1 MAEQPADRDE
11 LDALAEDFLARQRR
25 GESPSVEQY
34 ASGHPE
40 LAEEIREL
48 FPAMEAME
56 RLKARGERTSGG
68 QASLGPVKLDRLGD
82 FRIIREIGRGGMGI
96 VFEAEQESLSRRVAL
111 KVLPRQ
117 ALLERRHL
125 ARFKREARLASRL
138 HHTNIVQVYGVGE
151 QDGFHYYVMQYVR
164 GVGLDKLVERLG
176 RGLGQN
182 GDGQVHET
190 PAAETM
196 GPIGRIGPMTGQ
208 VHETPGAKAGAA
220 AGDSLLEQVWS
231 SLTGQAGG
239 DAGHSPLGDAQYY
252 RRVAGVGVQAA
263 EALAYAHEQGTLHRD
278 VKPANVLVDDRG
290 VVWVTDFGLAR
301 AANGPDVTQPGDLTG
316 TLRYLPPERLRGQVD
331 ARGDVYGLGL
341 TLYELITGRA
351 GHDESDRSALIRA
364 ISETSPPAPRRINP
378 AVPRDLE
385 TIVLKAV
392 AREPDGRYASAGA
405 LADDLRRFIEDRP
418 IFARRV
424 GPAER
429 LWRWCRRNRAVAALS
444 AATMML
450 VVAVALVASVGYVR
464 TRAALM
470 GESEQRRRAEAVAD
484 LAREAIDRVFE
495 RLGSL
500 RPDGSASLS
509 LGDANG
515 TSVEIPRPAV
525 ASKESAALMEEM
537 LPFYDRLARQTGD
550 GDEALRSRAAD
561 AKRRIGD
568 IRQRLG
574 QYDQASAAYASAIE
588 MYRQQAA
595 SGGTGAQRLLL
606 AAAGTYNELGRTCR
620 LQRKLDEAEQAH
632 RQVLGLLGEG
642 GGSASPAG
650 RFEQAKAYYYLG
662 SRVVADPGTNPPV
675 PGGPGGR
682 GALGERGGPGPREA
696 LGGAGGPGPRGGL
709 GGPRSN
715 PPDGPAGQPGR
726 LEPGTPGP
734 AQPDGPGDGKAR
746 PPRRGKGPGR
756 LGPLTNGGPDGDL
769 PGDRPAWRRQ
779 GPQGDG
785 PAGRAA
791 TADDDPGRQQR
802 RENLAKAAAI
812 LDRLVSEAP
821 ANCEYRHLLA
831 LCYREGRRGRGPDAA
846 SQPVG
851 PESPGETGVDRA
863 IEILES
869 LVKQHPE
876 VPQYRFDLSET
887 YAMIE
892 GLGPAGRAVGP
903 PAVEQR
909 LRKAMELSRRLT
921 SEHPGVP
928 EYRLAQ
934 AHINHKLAQVLRM
947 TRRLDQAEQADRQAV
962 EAQAALAGE
971 FPEVAT
977 YRVWLA
983 AFRNALADTLLLRP
997 AGKQSADEAKALAE
1011 SNIADM
1017 KRLLAEQPG
1026 MWYLHTLLAD
1036 ANLALASALRR
1047 TGQDALADQAE
1058 QEAQKHRRQLR
1069 PPGPRQAQ

>member
-1 MAEQPADRDE
+1 MAEMPADHDP

-34 ASGHPE
+34 AAEHPE

-48 FPAMEAME
+48 FPAMAAME

-68 QASLGPVKLDRLGD
+68 LASLGPVKLDRLGD
-82 FRIIREIGRGGMGI
+82 FKIIREIGRGGMGI
-96 VFEAEQESLSRRVAL
+96 VFEAEQESLNRRVAL

-164 GVGLDKLVERLG
+164 GVGLDKLVARLG
-176 RGLGQN
+176 RPASRGAANGQ
-182 GDGQVHET
+182 GHAT
-190 PAAETM
+190 AAAET
-196 GPIGRIGPMTGQ
+196 
-208 VHETPGAKAGAA
+208 GAA
-220 AGDSLLEQVWS
+220 TAQELLDQVWAC
-231 SLTGQAGG
+231 LTGQAGK
-239 DAGHSPLGDAQYY
+239 DAGHSPLADAQYY
-252 RRVAGVGVQAA
+252 RRVAGIGVQAA

-278 VKPANVLVDDRG
+278 VKPANVLVDDHG
-290 VVWVTDFGLAR
+290 VAWVTDFGLAK
-301 AANGPDVTQPGDLTG
+301 ADNGPEVTQPGDLTG
-316 TLRYLPPERLRGQVD
+316 TLRYLPPERLAGRVD
-331 ARGDVYGLGL
+331 ARGDVYGIGL

-351 GHDESDRSALIRA
+351 GYDENDRSALIRK
-364 ISETSPPAPRRINP
+364 ISQTSPPAPRRINP

-392 AREPDGRYASAGA
+392 AREPEGRYASAAA
-405 LADDLRRFIEDRP
+405 LADDLRQFIEDRP
-418 IFARRV
+418 ILARPV

-444 AATMML
+444 AATMLL
-450 VVAVALVASVGYVR
+450 VVAVALVASVSYVR
-464 TRAALM
+464 TRAALT
-470 GESEQRRRAEAVAD
+470 GESQQRRRAEAVAD

-495 RLGSL
+495 RLGAF
-500 RPDGSASLS
+500 RPDGSVSLS

-525 ASKESAALMEEM
+525 ASKETAALMEEM

-550 GDEALRSRAAD
+550 GDEALGSRAAE

-574 QYDQASAAYASAIE
+574 QYDQAAAAYLSAIE

-595 SGGTGAQRLLL
+595 AGGANAARMLL

-620 LQRKLDEAEQAH
+620 LERKLDEAEQAH
-632 RQVLGLLGEG
+632 RQVLSLLGE

-650 RFEQAKAYYYLG
+650 RFELAKAYYYLG
-662 SRVVADPGTNPPV
+662 SHVVSDPGMNPPAPV
-675 PGGPGGR
+675 GPGGR
-682 GALGERGGPGPREA
+682 GALGERGGPAMRD
-696 LGGAGGPGPRGGL
+696 GPGGSGQRDGP
-709 GGPRSN
+709 GGPRSSRLKGR
-715 PPDGPAGQPGR
+715 PGEPGLGQPGEPDR
-726 LEPGTPGP
+726 LQPGDPGLAEPGE
-734 AQPDGPGDGKAR
+734 PGDGKAR
-746 PPRRGKGPGR
+746 PQPRPPGPGR
-756 LGPLTNGGPDGDL
+756 PGPLLKGGLDGDL
-769 PGDRPAWRRQ
+769 PADRPAWRR
-779 GPQGDG
+779 PG
-785 PAGRAA
+785 PAGAGPLGGAA
-791 TADDDPGRQQR
+791 TADDEPARQQR
-802 RENLAKAAAI
+802 RENLAKAVAI
-812 LDRLVSEAP
+812 LDQLVSEEP

-831 LCYREGRRGRGPDAA
+831 LCYRENRRGRGPGAA
-846 SQPVG
+846 SQPAG
-851 PESPGETGVDRA
+851 PENRGENGVDRA

-876 VPQYRFDLSET
+876 APQYRFDLSET

-909 LRKAMELSRRLT
+909 LRKAMELSRQLT
-921 SEHPGVP
+921 IEYPGVP
-928 EYRLAQ
+928 EYRSAQ
-934 AHINHKLAQVLRM
+934 AHVNHKLAQVLRM

-962 EAQAALAGE
+962 EIQAALAAE
-971 FPEVAT
+971 FPEVVT

-997 AGKQSADEAKALAE
+997 APGRQGIDEAKTLAE
-1011 SNIADM
+1011 NNIADM
-1017 KRLLAEQPG
+1017 TGLLAERPE

-1036 ANLALASALRR
+1036 ANLTLASALRR
-1047 TGQDALADQAE
+1047 AGQPALADQAE

-1069 PPGPRQAQ
+1069 PQTPRPAPPDKSDRQPASGQPKS

>member
-1 MAEQPADRDE
+1 MAENPADRDE
-11 LDALAEDFLARQRR
+11 LDELAEDFLARQRR
-25 GESPSVEQY
+25 GESPSVEQF
-34 ASGHPE
+34 ASDHPE

-68 QASLGPVKLDRLGD
+68 QASLGPVKLERLGD

-96 VFEAEQESLSRRVAL
+96 VFEAEQESLNRRVAL

-176 RGLGQN
+176 GGLGQN
-182 GDGQVHET
+182 GDGQVHGT
-190 PAAETM
+190 SGAGTDPA
-196 GPIGRIGPMTGQ
+196 TGD
-208 VHETPGAKAGAA
+208 V
-220 AGDSLLEQVWS
+220 LLDQVWS
-231 SLTGQAGG
+231 CLAGQAGG
-239 DAGHSPLGDAQYY
+239 GAGRSPLADAQYY

-278 VKPANVLVDDRG
+278 VKPANVLVDDHG

-301 AANGPDVTQPGDLTG
+301 SDHGPDVTQPGDLTG

-351 GHDESDRSALIRA
+351 GHDEADRSALIRA

-392 AREPDGRYASAGA
+392 AREPAGRYACASA

-418 IFARRV
+418 ILARRV

-464 TRAALM
+464 TRAALT
-470 GESEQRRRAEAVAD
+470 GESQQRRRAEAVAD

-495 RLGSL
+495 RLGAL

-509 LGDANG
+509 IGDANG

-550 GDEALRSRAAD
+550 GDEALRRRAAD

-574 QYDQASAAYASAIE
+574 QYDRASAAYTSAIE
-588 MYRQQAA
+588 MYRQQA
-595 SGGTGAQRLLL
+595 GEDGEDNEDTDRLLL
-606 AAAGTYNELGRTCR
+606 AAARTYNELGRTYR

-632 RQVLGLLGEG
+632 RQVLSLLGEG
-642 GGSASPAG
+642 GGSTSPAG

-662 SRVVADPGTNPPV
+662 SRVAADPGTNPPA

-682 GALGERGGPGPREA
+682 GALGERGGPGPRE
-696 LGGAGGPGPRGGL
+696 GPVGPGGSGQRDGAGGPGPRGGL
-709 GGPRSN
+709 GGPRLN
-715 PPDGPAGQPGR
+715 PPDDPAGAPGR
-726 LEPGTPGP
+726 LEPGAPGP
-734 AQPDGPGDGKAR
+734 AQPNGPGEPKAR
-746 PPRRGKGPGR
+746 QQRLGKGPGR
-756 LGPLTNGGPDGDL
+756 SGPLLKGVPDGDL
-769 PGDRPAWRRQ
+769 PADRPAWRRQ
-779 GPQGDG
+779 GPQGAG

-791 TADDDPGRQQR
+791 PPDDEPGRQQR
-802 RENLAKAAAI
+802 RENLAKAVAI
-812 LDRLVSEAP
+812 LDRLVGEDP
-821 ANCEYRHLLA
+821 ENCEYRHLLA
-831 LCYREGRRGRGPDAA
+831 LCCREGRRGRGPDAA
-846 SQPVG
+846 SQPAG
-851 PESPGETGVDRA
+851 PENPGETGVDHA
-863 IEILES
+863 IEILQS

-876 VPQYRFDLSET
+876 APQYRFDLSET

-892 GLGPAGRAVGP
+892 GLGPAGRAAGP
-903 PAVEQR
+903 AAIELR
-909 LRKAMELSRRLT
+909 LRKALELSRQLT

-928 EYRLAQ
+928 EYRSAQ
-934 AHINHKLAQVLRM
+934 AHIDHKLAQVLRM
-947 TRRLDQAEQADRQAV
+947 TRRLDQAEQSDRQAV
-962 EAQAALAGE
+962 EAQAALASE

-997 AGKQSADEAKALAE
+997 AGGRQGADEAKALAE
-1011 SNIADM
+1011 TNIADV
-1017 KRLLAEQPG
+1017 KRLLAEKPE

-1036 ANLALASALRR
+1036 ANVTLASALRR

-1058 QEAQKHRRQLR
+1058 QEAQKHRLQLR
-1069 PPGPRQAQ
+1069 PPLR